1 MTRRVLWS
9 CLITLAICV
18 NASADSRLRFKL
30 TGDHTVLSSKD
41 VVQEQFDKSAL
52 QHLQGN
58 FRYMYET
65 RESRWSFEFHGVAQG
80 LVTNIGYLQGTSASQ
95 SRHDSQTTGYWNLS
109 KSLTSGGRHTA
120 SMFVDRL
127 RLSYRSEDWR
137 FMIGRLPVSW
147 GRGIVY
153 QPLDVFNAYPPTAID
168 REFKPGNDSL
178 VLERLF
184 GNGAELQ
191 FLSTLRDH
199 DSTSSDNASTH
210 VLKGYFSSGEN
221 EFDIILGQ
229 HWGETIAGMS
239 IASPLG
245 PFLVRTDIVL
255 TCEDLGSCTY
265 SAVANIDYSFGLMGG
280 LVYTFAEYFYN
291 GFGVS
296 SRHKKTAN
304 LPPRLLE
311 GIQRGEIFA
320 FGKHLI
326 ATGASV
332 TWHPLWNQSLSLL
345 VNANDHSFL
354 VQSNVSYIP
363 TDNINLTLGFRILVG
378 DTNEE
383 FGAIELD
390 NNTTSGGDS
399 GLFFEFSY
407 YR

>member
-1 MTRRVLWS
+1 MRRRVFL
-9 CLITLAICV
+9 LCV
-18 NASADSRLRFKL
+18 ISLTVCAGVSADSTLRFKL
-30 TGDHTVLSSKD
+30 SGDHTALSSND
-41 VVQEQFDKSAL
+41 VIQEQFDKSDLL
-52 QHLQGN
+52 QLQSN

-65 RESRWSFEFHGVAQG
+65 RDPRWSFEFHGVAHG
-80 LVTNIGYLQGTSASQ
+80 LVSNVGYLQGQMVNPSQ
-95 SRHDSQTTGYWNLS
+95 SNLQASGYWNLS
-109 KSLTSGGRHTA
+109 KNLTSGRRHTA

-184 GNGAELQ
+184 NSGAELQ
-191 FLSTLRDH
+191 FLSTFRNC
-199 DSTSSDNASTH
+199 DSTSSNDASTH
-210 VLKGYFSSGEN
+210 VLKGYFHSGES
-221 EFDIILGQ
+221 EFDLILGQ
-229 HWGETIAGMS
+229 HWSETIGGIS

-245 PFLVRTDIVL
+245 PFLVRTDVVL
-255 TCEDLGSCTY
+255 TCGDFGSCTT
-265 SAVANIDYSFGLMGG
+265 SAVANMDYSFGVMGG
-280 LVYTFAEYFYN
+280 LLYTFVEYFYN

-304 LPPRLLE
+304 LPSRLLE

-320 FGKHLI
+320 YGKHLI

-332 TWHPLWNQSLSLL
+332 TWHPLWNQSVSLL
-345 VNANDHSFL
+345 INASDRSFL
-354 VQSNVSYIP
+354 VQTNVSYVP
-363 TDNINLTLGFRILVG
+363 TDNVNLALGFRILVG

-383 FGAIELD
+383 FGATQLD
-390 NNTTSGGDS
+390 NNTTSGGNS

>member
-1 MTRRVLWS
+1 MTHRVLWS

-18 NASADSRLRFKL
+18 NVSADSRLRFKL
-30 TGDHTVLSSKD
+30 SGDHSAIPSTD
-41 VVQEQFDKSAL
+41 VIQEQFDKSVL
-52 QHLQGN
+52 QHLQSN

-65 RESRWSFEFHGVAQG
+65 RESRWSFEFHGVAHG
-80 LVTNIGYLQGTSASQ
+80 LVSNVGYLQGQMANPSQ
-95 SRHDSQTTGYWNLS
+95 SNLQASGYWNLS
-109 KSLTSGGRHTA
+109 KSLTSGRRHTA
-120 SMFVDRL
+120 STFVDRL
-127 RLSYRSEDWR
+127 SLSYRSEEWR
-137 FMIGRLPVSW
+137 FIIGRLPVSW

-184 GNGAELQ
+184 NNGAELQ
-191 FLSTLRDH
+191 FLSTFRNY
-199 DSTSSDNASTH
+199 DSTSSNDASTH
-210 VLKGYFSSGEN
+210 VFKGYFPSGEN
-221 EFDIILGQ
+221 EFDLILGQ
-229 HWGETIAGMS
+229 HWEETIAGIS

-245 PFLVRTDIVL
+245 PFLVRTDVVL
-255 TCEDLGSCTY
+255 TCEDFGACTT
-265 SAVANIDYSFGLMGG
+265 SAVANMDYSFGVMGG
-280 LVYTFAEYFYN
+280 LLYTFLEYFYN

-304 LPPRLLE
+304 LPSRLLE

-320 FGKHLI
+320 YGKHLI

-332 TWHPLWNQSLSLL
+332 TWHPLWNQSVSLL
-345 VNANDHSFL
+345 VNANDRSFL
-354 VQSNVSYIP
+354 VQTNVSYIP
-363 TDNINLTLGFRILVG
+363 TDNINLTLGLRILVG

-390 NNTTSGGDS
+390 NNATSGGNS